1 MKSEID
7 LMKEELVRLCQLHQF
22 FPINLNQI
30 VDKAAE
36 HFSLLLKWN
45 QKISLT
51 TITDP
56 KQAAEQ
62 LYFESFYVTKFIS
75 NEINSIVDIGTG
87 AGFPGLPICF
97 AKTNCSITLIEADKR
112 KAAFLAEVRRSLNLS
127 NLKIVNDR
135 FENISLES
143 DLITVRA
150 LEKLENQVPKIIEKF
165 TKSKLITLFVSL
177 QTANNILSVSKEKL
191 LGKESEIIALPER
204 KKALW
209 RKLLPLQIKKAV
221 LEKLPLQ

>member
-1 MKSEID
+1 MKAEND
-7 LMKEELVRLCQLHQF
+7 LMKEELVRLCQLHQL
-22 FPINLNQI
+22 FPTNLNQI

-62 LYFESFYVTKFIS
+62 LYFESLFATKFIS

-97 AKTNCSITLIEADKR
+97 AKTGLSITLIEADKR
-112 KAAFLAEVRRSLNLS
+112 KSAFLSEVRRSLNLS
-127 NLKIVNDR
+127 NLKIINDR

-143 DLITVRA
+143 DLVTVRA

-165 TKSKLITLFVSL
+165 IKSKLIILFVSL
-177 QTANNILSVSKEKL
+177 QTANNVLSTSKEKL
-191 LGKESEIIALPER
+191 LSRESEITALPESKNR
-204 KKALW
+204 VLLLFHKK
-209 RKLLPLQIKKAV
+209 
-221 LEKLPLQ
+221 ECFT

>member
-1 MKSEID
+1 MKSKTD
-7 LMKEELVRLCQLHQF
+7 LMKEELVRLCQLHQIL
-22 FPINLNQI
+22 PTNLNQI

-62 LYFESFYVTKFIS
+62 LYFESLFATKFIS
-75 NEINSIVDIGTG
+75 TEINSIVDIGTG

-97 AKTNCSITLIEADKR
+97 AKTDLSITLIEADKR

-135 FENISLES
+135 FENLLLES

-150 LEKLENQVPKIIEKF
+150 LEKLENQTSKIIEKS
-165 TKSKLITLFVSL
+165 TRSKLIILFISL
-177 QTANNILSVSKEKL
+177 QTANNILSAYKNNL
-191 LGKESEIIALPER
+191 LSQKSEIVALPESKNR
-204 KKALW
+204 VLLLFYKKD
-209 RKLLPLQIKKAV
+209 
-221 LEKLPLQ
+221 ECFT

>member
-1 MKSEID
+1 MEVEIEI
-7 LMKEELVRLCQLHQF
+7 MKEELVKLCQLHKF
-22 FPINLNQI
+22 CPTNLSQV
-30 VDKAAE
+30 VDKASE

-45 QKISLT
+45 KKISLT

-62 LYFESFYVTKFIS
+62 LYFESLFATKFIS

-112 KAAFLAEVRRSLNLS
+112 KAAFLSEVRRSLNLS
-127 NLKIVNDR
+127 NLKIINDR

-165 TKSKLITLFVSL
+165 TKSKLIIFFVSL
-177 QTANNILSVSKEKL
+177 QTANNILSTSKEKL
-191 LGKESEIIALPER
+191 LGKEFEVIALPESKNR
-204 KKALW
+204 VLLLFHKK
-209 RKLLPLQIKKAV
+209 
-221 LEKLPLQ
+221 ECFT

>member
-1 MKSEID
+1 MEPEIN
-7 LMKEELVRLCQLHQF
+7 LMKEELVRLCQLHKF
-22 FPINLNQI
+22 CPTNLNQI
-30 VDKAAE
+30 VDKTAK

-51 TITDP
+51 ALTDP

-62 LYFESFYVTKFIS
+62 LYFESLFATKFIS
-75 NEINSIVDIGTG
+75 TEINSIVDIGTG

-97 AKTNCSITLIEADKR
+97 AKTALSITLIEADKR

-135 FENISLES
+135 FENLSLES

-150 LEKLENQVPKIIEKF
+150 LEKLENQVPKIIEKS
-165 TKSKLITLFVSL
+165 TKSKLIMLFVSL
-177 QTANNILSVSKEKL
+177 QTANNILSTYKNKL
-191 LGKESEIIALPER
+191 LSRKSEIIALPESKNR
-204 KKALW
+204 V
-209 RKLLPLQIKKAV
+209 LLLFHKN
-221 LEKLPLQ
+221 ECFT

>member
-7 LMKEELVRLCQLHQF
+7 LMKEELVKLCQLHKF
-22 FPINLNQI
+22 CPTNLNQI
-30 VDKAAE
+30 VDKTAE

-51 TITDP
+51 TLTNP

-62 LYFESFYVTKFIS
+62 LYFESLFVTKFIS

-97 AKTNCSITLIEADKR
+97 AKTDISITLIEADKR
-112 KAAFLAEVRRSLNLS
+112 KSAFLAEVRRSLNLS

-165 TKSKLITLFVSL
+165 TKSKLIILFVSL
-177 QTANNILSVSKEKL
+177 QTANNILSTSKEKF
-191 LGKESEIIALPER
+191 LGRESEIIALPESKNR
-204 KKALW
+204 VLLLFHKK
-209 RKLLPLQIKKAV
+209 
-221 LEKLPLQ
+221 ECFT

>member
-1 MKSEID
+1 MKAEND
-7 LMKEELVRLCQLHQF
+7 LMKEELVRLCQLHQL
-22 FPINLNQI
+22 FPTNLNQI

-62 LYFESFYVTKFIS
+62 LYFESLFATKFIS

-97 AKTNCSITLIEADKR
+97 AKTGLSITLIEADKR
-112 KAAFLAEVRRSLNLS
+112 KAAFLSEVRRSLNLS
-127 NLKIVNDR
+127 NLKIINDR

-143 DLITVRA
+143 DLVTVRA

-165 TKSKLITLFVSL
+165 IKSKLIILFVSL
-177 QTANNILSVSKEKL
+177 QTANNVLSTSKEKL
-191 LGKESEIIALPER
+191 LSRESEITALPESKNR
-204 KKALW
+204 VLLLFHKK
-209 RKLLPLQIKKAV
+209 
-221 LEKLPLQ
+221 ECFT

>member
-1 MKSEID
+1 MKAEID
-7 LMKEELVRLCQLHQF
+7 LMKEELVKLCQLHQF
-22 FPINLNQI
+22 FPTNLNQI
-30 VDKAAE
+30 IDKAAE

-62 LYFESFYVTKFIS
+62 LYFESLFATKFIS
-75 NEINSIVDIGTG
+75 NEINSVVDIGTG

-97 AKTNCSITLIEADKR
+97 AKTDSSITLIEADKR

-127 NLKIVNDR
+127 NLKIINDR

-165 TKSKLITLFVSL
+165 TKSKLIILFVSL

-191 LGKESEIIALPER
+191 LGRESEITALPESKNR
-204 KKALW
+204 VLLLFHKK
-209 RKLLPLQIKKAV
+209 
-221 LEKLPLQ
+221 ECFT